1 MIAFVDF
8 RQRIPDGCAGVVQVR
23 AGCTHRVG
31 GVLRALLQC
40 RVLSGELPDLLHG
53 GAIFGLERVQI
64 GFGCDGGGVAAPSV
78 AENTRTC
85 CAAGGHLCLERFL
98 SGSCVREALSITR
111 LARLALLE
119 LAVGGGE
126 RAFVLRD
133 GLLLERHTALQ
144 SAQLCGQSGG
154 CALKALH
161 ARGGETEFALRF
173 GDLFVDR
180 LMFRVKLSVCS
191 DSDTTRSRRVSLISL
206 TCQSHKNKRHIFCR

>member
-1 MIAFVDF
+1 M
-8 RQRIPDGCAGVVQVR
+8 QR
-23 AGCTHRVG
+23 
-31 GVLRALLQC
+31 
-40 RVLSGELPDLLHG
+40 RVLSGQFPDLLHG

-64 GFGCDGGGVAAPSV
+64 GFGCDGGGVAV
-78 AENTRTC
+78 AQRCREYAHLLRG
-85 CAAGGHLCLERFL
+85 GGHLCLERLL
-98 SGSCVREALSITR
+98 SGSCVRETLSIIR
-111 LARLALLE
+111 LARIALLE

-180 LMFRVKLSVCS
+180 FDVPREVVRLQRQRYHKVAEGFAHF
-191 DSDTTRSRRVSLISL
+191 
-206 TCQSHKNKRHIFCR
+206 SHLPIA